1 LPEKGAARMAISEL
15 SLEREDRD
23 GVQIVHVRGPLDS
36 LSHDQFKEYMDEL
49 AGQPHPNIV
58 LDCEHLSYI
67 NSRGITLLA
76 RYQRALSSSLAFFG
90 IAALNARLMKSIE
103 LLGMAKILR
112 LYPTLDDAMKAAT
125 ALASGA

>member
-1 LPEKGAARMAISEL
+1 MAISEL

-67 NSRGITLLA
+67 NGP
-76 RYQRALSSSLAFFG
+76 LSAGPVVELGLFWDCG
-90 IAALNARLMKSIE
+90 PECAADEI
-103 LLGMAKILR
+103 
-112 LYPTLDDAMKAAT
+112 D
-125 ALASGA
+125 